1 MTKVDVSL
9 IEKEINSFPKSIG
22 KFPFSS
28 KKKDEKKLKENLLAL
43 QQDGYNNLIENW
55 IFGLISNSI
64 NKKNSSFPHL

>member
-28 KKKDEKKLKENLLAL
+28 KKKM
-43 QQDGYNNLIENW
+43 
-55 IFGLISNSI
+55 
-64 NKKNSSFPHL
+64 KKN